1 MIWEL
6 ILNGEIVPNFYLE
19 ILDTSKGREN
29 LDSLSMLK
37 LSHLNGNEIK
47 ALVPVVQ
54 SKEYAEYAKS
64 HSKEDVE
71 LYLLEELTLYRK
83 RQEIESLRYLAD
95 KESLEKIASE
105 QRTETIEKRSLSLK
119 DQMSKWLHH
128 SNENAKDKSEEKGE
142 IHLTIKA
149 IHHII
154 SCN

>member
-1 MIWEL
+1 MIWKL
-6 ILNGEIVPNFYLE
+6 ILNGEIVAIFYIE

-128 SNENAKDKSEEKGE
+128 SNENAKYKSEEKGE
-142 IHLTIKA
+142 
-149 IHHII
+149 
-154 SCN
+154 

>member
-54 SKEYAEYAKS
+54 SKEYAEYAKN

-83 RQEIESLRYLAD
+83 RQEIVSLRYLAD

-128 SNENAKDKSEEKGE
+128 SNENAKYKSEEKGE
-142 IHLTIKA
+142 
-149 IHHII
+149 
-154 SCN
+154 

>member
-1 MIWEL
+1 MICEL

-128 SNENAKDKSEEKGE
+128 SNENAKNKSEEKGE
-142 IHLTIKA
+142 
-149 IHHII
+149 
-154 SCN
+154 

>member
-64 HSKEDVE
+64 HNKEDVE

-128 SNENAKDKSEEKGE
+128 SNENAKNKSEEKGE
-142 IHLTIKA
+142 
-149 IHHII
+149 
-154 SCN
+154 

>member
-142 IHLTIKA
+142 
-149 IHHII
+149 
-154 SCN
+154 

>member
-1 MIWEL
+1 MIWKL

-19 ILDTSKGREN
+19 ILDTSKGSEN

-71 LYLLEELTLYRK
+71 LYLLEELILYRK

-105 QRTETIEKRSLSLK
+105 QRTETIEKRALSLK

-128 SNENAKDKSEEKGE
+128 SNESAKDKSEEKGE
-142 IHLTIKA
+142 
-149 IHHII
+149 
-154 SCN
+154 

>member
-1 MIWEL
+1 MIWKL

-105 QRTETIEKRSLSLK
+105 QRTETIEKRSLSLR

-142 IHLTIKA
+142 
-149 IHHII
+149 
-154 SCN
+154 

>member
-1 MIWEL
+1 MIWKL

-142 IHLTIKA
+142 
-149 IHHII
+149 
-154 SCN
+154 

>member
-1 MIWEL
+1 MIWKL

-19 ILDTSKGREN
+19 ILDTSKGRKN

-142 IHLTIKA
+142 
-149 IHHII
+149 
-154 SCN
+154 

>member
-128 SNENAKDKSEEKGE
+128 SNENAKNKSEEKGE
-142 IHLTIKA
+142 
-149 IHHII
+149 
-154 SCN
+154 

>member
-29 LDSLSMLK
+29 LNSLSMLK

-142 IHLTIKA
+142 
-149 IHHII
+149 
-154 SCN
+154 

>member
-1 MIWEL
+1 MIWKL

-128 SNENAKDKSEEKGE
+128 SNENAKYKSEEKGE
-142 IHLTIKA
+142 
-149 IHHII
+149 
-154 SCN
+154 

>member
-1 MIWEL
+1 MIWKL

-128 SNENAKDKSEEKGE
+128 SNENAKNKSEEKGE
-142 IHLTIKA
+142 
-149 IHHII
+149 
-154 SCN
+154 

>member
-128 SNENAKDKSEEKGE
+128 SNENAKNKSKEKGE
-142 IHLTIKA
+142 
-149 IHHII
+149 
-154 SCN
+154 

>member
-64 HSKEDVE
+64 HNKEDVE

-142 IHLTIKA
+142 
-149 IHHII
+149 
-154 SCN
+154 